1 MKLGEILVRNGT
13 VTAGQLEAALAAPR
27 EPGERI
33 GQVLLRL
40 GHTEEEVVTRA
51 LAEQSHIPYLDLSGI
66 DIDMNVLPLVA
77 VKTVFQKKVLPVDR
91 TNGSLRIAL
100 SNPLDLTVLDELSLL
115 AGAEIEPVL
124 GRPTEVD
131 RLIKK
136 HYGVGAD
143 EVHRMVDAAREEVQ
157 VVREGGGVDA
167 DVLEMA
173 EDAGL
178 IKFVNQ
184 IFSEAIRDRASDIH
198 IEPMEEELRI
208 RYRIDGVLHRVPLSS
223 EIKPFEPAIVSR
235 IKIMSNL
242 DIAEKRLPQDGR
254 IKLKILRKEIDIRVS
269 IIPGVWGEGVV
280 LRILDRAA
288 MRHSLE
294 DLGMPKAVLEPF
306 RRLIQEPHGIL
317 LVTGPT
323 GSGKTT
329 TLYAGLDKINSVR
342 DKIVTV
348 EDPVEYMLPGIKQ
361 IQVNPKIGLTFS
373 HALRAILRHDPD
385 IIMIGE
391 IRDLET
397 AEIAVQSSLTG
408 HLVFS
413 TLHTNDAA
421 TAVTRLVDMGIE
433 PYLVASTVEGIMA
446 QRLVRTICK
455 KCREEVRP
463 TDAVR
468 TNPSFPEDLETVWRG
483 SGCESCRG
491 TGYRGRQGLFELLEV
506 EGEIRDMILRQEGPN
521 RIKKAAVDRGMQ
533 TLRADGWER
542 VRAGVTTPDEVI
554 RITKSDKF

>member
-40 GHTEEEVVTRA
+40 GHTEEEAVTRA

-100 SNPLDLTVLDELSLL
+100 SDPLDLTVLDELSLL

-306 RRLIQEPHGIL
+306 RRLIREPHGIL

-348 EDPVEYMLPGIKQ
+348 EDPVEYMLSGIKQ

-468 TNPSFPEDLETVWRG
+468 TNPSFPEDLEMVWRG

-506 EGEIRDMILRQEGPN
+506 EGDLRDMILRQEGPN

-554 RITKSDKF
+554 RITKTDKF

>member
-40 GHTEEEVVTRA
+40 GHTEEEAVTRA

-100 SNPLDLTVLDELSLL
+100 SDPLDLTVLDELSLL

-373 HALRAILRHDPD
+373 HVLRAILRHDPD